1 MDSIVYDMSSQSETD
16 PNIFIKKDWVT
27 ILDNQNGQGNHE
39 FLAPKSTQPLLAIVQ
54 GTSGAQNIHLILGE

>member
-27 ILDNQNGQGNHE
+27 ILDNQNGIYSSNQSVID
-39 FLAPKSTQPLLAIVQ
+39 KMC
-54 GTSGAQNIHLILGE
+54 